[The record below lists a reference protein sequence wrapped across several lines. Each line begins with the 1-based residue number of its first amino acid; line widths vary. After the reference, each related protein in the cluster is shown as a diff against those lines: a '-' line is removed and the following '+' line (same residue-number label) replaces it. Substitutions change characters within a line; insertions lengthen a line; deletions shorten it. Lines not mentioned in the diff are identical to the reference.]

1 MLPEGK
7 RKEDEERWN
16 RAWQR
21 KEVGDNVWRWGGQK
35 EYEIDAKSLHWHGI
49 LTRKSTIKAYPYN
62 TPQPSPCKQHQRKRK
77 ETWRAHIYI
86 VVMSWSHTFVMCGVL
101 PPFILITGRFRI
113 LLGSILKV
121 LLILSVTIEN
131 KPTNF
136 IMNIAECFH
145 CIRYISQRTNILCR
159 CIGCD
164 FYKAEEIIWTMCIK
178 YAWMLDRTSKTILL
192 LKRVYIFSLM
202 FHKRKLV
209 KKNVFVF
216 VEV

>member
-1 MLPEGK
+1 MTQDMATMRQHYTTRITTEPHILSFILQCQKGK
-7 RKEDEERWN
+7 EKKMKRDETEHS
-16 RAWQR
+16 R

-113 LLGSILKV
+113 LLGSIIKV
-121 LLILSVTIEN
+121 S
-131 KPTNF
+131 
-136 IMNIAECFH
+136 
-145 CIRYISQRTNILCR
+145 
-159 CIGCD
+159 
-164 FYKAEEIIWTMCIK
+164 
-178 YAWMLDRTSKTILL
+178 
-192 LKRVYIFSLM
+192 
-202 FHKRKLV
+202 
-209 KKNVFVF
+209 
-216 VEV
+216 

>member
-35 EYEIDAKSLHWHGI
+35 EYEIDAKSLHWHGT

-131 KPTNF
+131 TTNF

-145 CIRYISQRTNILCR
+145 CIRYISQRTKILCR
-159 CIGCD
+159 CIECD
-164 FYKAEEIIWTMCIK
+164 F
-178 YAWMLDRTSKTILL
+178 LRQ
-192 LKRVYIFSLM
+192 
-202 FHKRKLV
+202 RKLFEQCVSNMHECWTERV
-209 KKNVFVF
+209 KPYCCWNVCIYFLWCF
-216 VEV
+216 TKGN